1 MLLARIAARI
11 FNFTAAQ
18 GASAIPPADFLL
30 PRDLWGASPPPHGS
44 GLTDEELQ
52 MIGQIDPAR
61 TNYLT

>member
-11 FNFTAAQ
+11 FNFTAPP

-30 PRDLWGASPPPHGS
+30 PRDLWGAPPQPPGS

-52 MIGQIDPAR
+52 MLGKFDAKYI
-61 TNYLT
+61 T